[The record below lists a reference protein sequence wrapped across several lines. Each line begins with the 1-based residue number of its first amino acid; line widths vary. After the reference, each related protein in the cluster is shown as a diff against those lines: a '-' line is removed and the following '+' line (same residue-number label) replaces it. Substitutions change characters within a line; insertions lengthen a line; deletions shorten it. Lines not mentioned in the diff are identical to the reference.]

1 MGARAVAEQ
10 TKAERMRA
18 LLAEA
23 DRHKRVAD
31 AAESIQCKMRLGAP
45 VAVRRGALGWLRWTN
60 DPKGH
65 YEFEK
70 LGGDESRAVYEAL
83 DEVRR
88 ANLRRAR
95 EIEGDIP

>member
-1 MGARAVAEQ
+1 MGASLVAEQ

-31 AAESIQCKMRLGAP
+31 AAESIRLKMRLGAP
-45 VAVRRGALGWLRWTN
+45 AAVRRGALGWLRWTN

-65 YEFEK
+65 YEFEE
-70 LGGDESRAVYEAL
+70 LGGELNSAVYEAL
-83 DEVRR
+83 GQVQQ
-88 ANLRRAR
+88 ANLRRSR
-95 EIEGDIP
+95 EIEGDIA